1 MRKNEVLE
9 VLSDWNF
16 WAKKEIDV
24 GIRRDDYV
32 DKLIDLITKTNQ
44 IVCIVGVRRSGKST
58 IMKQLAK
65 ELGGD
70 KNTLIVNFE
79 DERFAEKTLKL
90 LMDASSAYFETVR
103 PEKTPFIFLDEVQ
116 NIPDWEKFARG
127 MHERRDARMVVS
139 GSSSK
144 LLSEELATLLAGRHV
159 VFCVYP
165 LSFKEFA
172 VFKGVRMESEVDMLA
187 KRSEI
192 KRLLPD
198 YMEFGGFPEVSL
210 SAEKTRVLLGYF
222 ETIITKDVVDR
233 YKIREKEKVKTLAK
247 YYLTNAASRVTFNK
261 IANFLDMPLTTV
273 ERFSGYLETANALFF
288 VKRFSYSLKEQE
300 KSPRKVYS
308 IDTGLSNAVGFR
320 FDEKIGRTMENVVA
334 MQLKINGTF
343 RAGIEFYYWKDPA
356 GNKEVDFVV
365 KEGLKVGQVIQVC
378 RNLSELET
386 KERETKGL
394 LKAMEEFGLKKGF
407 VITEDLDKEE
417 TIKDKTI
424 VYVPLWKWLL
434 TQDR

>member
-1 MRKNEVLE
+1 MRKDEILE

-16 WAKKEIDV
+16 WANKEIDV
-24 GIRRDDYV
+24 GIRRDEYV
-32 DKLIDLITKTNQ
+32 AKLIDLITKTNQ
-44 IVCIVGVRRSGKST
+44 IVCMVGVRRSGKST

-70 KNTLIVNFE
+70 KNALIVNFE
-79 DERFAEKTLKL
+79 DERFAEKNLKL
-90 LMDASSAYFETVR
+90 LMDASSAYFEKVR

-144 LLSEELATLLAGRHV
+144 LLSEELATLLSGRHV
-159 VFCVYP
+159 VFYVYP
-165 LSFKEFA
+165 LSFREF
-172 VFKGVRMESEVDMLA
+172 VGFKGVRVEIEVDMLA
-187 KRSEI
+187 KRAEI
-192 KRLLPD
+192 KKLLPE

-210 SAEKTRVLLGYF
+210 SAEKNRVLLSYF

-247 YYLTNAASRVTFNK
+247 YYLTNAASHVTFNK
-261 IANFLDMPLTTV
+261 MANFLDMPLTTV
-273 ERFSGYLETANALFF
+273 ERFSGYLETANAVFF
-288 VKRFSYSLKEQE
+288 VKKFSYSLKEQE

-343 RAGIEFYYWKDPA
+343 RPEIEVYYWKDPA
-356 GNKEVDFVV
+356 GNREVDFVV
-365 KEGLKVGQVIQVC
+365 KEGLKVRQVIQVC

-386 KERETKGL
+386 RERELKGL
-394 LKAMEEFGLKKGF
+394 LKAMEEFGLREGL

-434 TQDR
+434 TQN

>member
-1 MRKNEVLE
+1 MRKDEILE

-16 WAKKEIDV
+16 WANKEIDV
-24 GIRRDDYV
+24 GIKRDEYV
-32 DKLIDLITKTNQ
+32 AKLIDLITKTNQ

-90 LMDASSAYFETVR
+90 LMDASSVYFEKVR

-127 MHERRDARMVVS
+127 MHERHDARIVVS

-159 VFCVYP
+159 VFDVYP
-165 LSFKEFA
+165 LSFREFV
-172 VFKGVRMESEVDMLA
+172 VFKGARVESEVDMLA
-187 KRSEI
+187 KRAEI
-192 KRLLPD
+192 KRLLLPE

-210 SAEKTRVLLGYF
+210 SAEKNRVLLGYF

-247 YYLTNAASRVTFNK
+247 YYLTNAASHVTFNR

-273 ERFSGYLETANALFF
+273 ERFSGHLETANALFF

-308 IDTGLSNAVGFR
+308 IDTGLSNVVGFR

-334 MQLKINGTF
+334 MQLRINRTF
-343 RAGIEFYYWKDPA
+343 RPEIEFYYWKDPA

-365 KEGLKVGQVIQVC
+365 KEGLKVRRAIQVC

-386 KERETKGL
+386 KERELNGL
-394 LKAMEEFGLKKGF
+394 LKAMEEFGLREGF

-417 TIKDKTI
+417 TIEDKTI

-434 TQDR
+434 TRN